1 MTRENYQDQLEDLR
15 AAVDAMAETTLERYT
30 DAVEILE
37 SGDDDGA
44 ARIIDGDEEINRWYL
59 DIENDCIQLLARQQP
74 VAGDLR
80 FIASTF
86 KIVTDLERIGDLATN
101 LAAYGRDADG
111 RMPRAEELTD
121 IAGVAGEMVADAMD
135 AYTTEDPAAARAV
148 AGRDDDLDRRC
159 RRASEDVVR
168 ELVRARVEDIGLE
181 PMVEDASQALLTIRD
196 TERVG
201 DHAVNICARTLYMIE
216 SDEELIY

>member
-37 SGDDDGA
+37 SGDDDDA

-111 RMPRAEELTD
+111 RMPRVEELTD

>member
-15 AAVDAMAETTLERYT
+15 ADVGAMAETTLERYT

-37 SGDDDGA
+37 SGDDDDA

-59 DIENDCIQLLARQQP
+59 DVENDCIQLLARQQP

-135 AYTTEDPAAARAV
+135 AYTTEDPAASRAV

>member
-111 RMPRAEELTD
+111 RMPRVEELTD

>member
-1 MTRENYQDQLEDLR
+1 MTRESYQDQLEDLR

-80 FIASTF
+80 FISSTF

-111 RMPRAEELTD
+111 RMPRVEELTD

-148 AGRDDDLDRRC
+148 AGRDDDLDRLC

>member
-37 SGDDDGA
+37 SGADDDA

-111 RMPRAEELTD
+111 RMPRVEELTD

>member
-1 MTRENYQDQLEDLR
+1 
-15 AAVDAMAETTLERYT
+15 
-30 DAVEILE
+30 
-37 SGDDDGA
+37 
-44 ARIIDGDEEINRWYL
+44 
-59 DIENDCIQLLARQQP
+59 
-74 VAGDLR
+74 
-80 FIASTF
+80 
-86 KIVTDLERIGDLATN
+86 
-101 LAAYGRDADG
+101 
-111 RMPRAEELTD
+111 
-121 IAGVAGEMVADAMD
+121 
-135 AYTTEDPAAARAV
+135 V

>member
-37 SGDDDGA
+37 SGADDDA

>member
-37 SGDDDGA
+37 SGADDDA

-111 RMPRAEELTD
+111 RMPRVEELTD

-148 AGRDDDLDRRC
+148 AGRDDDLDRHC